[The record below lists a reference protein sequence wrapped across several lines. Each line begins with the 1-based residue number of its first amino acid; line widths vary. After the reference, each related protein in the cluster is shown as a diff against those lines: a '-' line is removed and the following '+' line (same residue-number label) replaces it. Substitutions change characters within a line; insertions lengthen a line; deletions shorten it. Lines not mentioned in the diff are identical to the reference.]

1 MKTKGILSFVLF
13 CLAMTASAQ
22 VQLLFFDGGRHVI
35 DRNKKLYWMDAGEE
49 DPCFDIINYKK
60 TGNKET
66 FTLKCRRKN
75 DMGSLPL
82 IVPRSLWTATRR
94 WNCLSLVKVQTAWRS
109 SLER

>member
-1 MKTKGILSFVLF
+1 MLF

-35 DRNKKLYWMDAGEE
+35 DRNKKLYWMDAGDE

-66 FTLKCRRKN
+66 FTLKCKEKERY
-75 DMGSLPL
+75 GQPSTY
-82 IVPRSLWTATRR
+82 IVPRLLWTATGR